1 MVPLHP
7 CSLVAR
13 GVSRLYTFPCCRWIV
28 WGYVEGKRDGLIQT
42 SSPSFLSANI
52 DHRTSFRADHSNFCS
67 RSSRANSKL
76 LPLFDAVIPCT
87 RLILSFTLVLVP
99 ANLKNSV
106 GASFHTRGAVAPP
119 RLITF
124 ICTSSITSIEATG
137 MPACM
142 IPAAA
147 EAASRMV
154 GKLTTA
160 TDVSSGT
167 MASLRVARLSTY
179 SSDSHLRPLVWI
191 HSHAPSVTKPS
202 VPSLPTNMPLRLYPA
217 ELFLGRLLV
226 LMTVPSAR
234 TTVRLIT
241 QSFIVPYLTAL
252 VPEQFVP
259 IIPPILALGP
269 SYLKLR
275 SASPSAFISLG

>member
-1 MVPLHP
+1 MV
-7 CSLVAR
+7 S
-13 GVSRLYTFPCCRWIV
+13 F
-28 WGYVEGKRDGLIQT
+28 IQT
-42 SSPSFLSANI
+42 SSPSFRSANI
-52 DHRTSFRADHSNFCS
+52 DHRTSFRADHNNFCS

-76 LPLFDAVIPCT
+76 LPLLDAVIPCT
-87 RLILSFTLVLVP
+87 RLMLSFTLVLVP

-137 MPACM
+137 IPACI

-167 MASLRVARLSTY
+167 MASLRVARCFIRFPLSV
-179 SSDSHLRPLVWI
+179 SSYGSRRTFGDQTKRSL
-191 HSHAPSVTKPS
+191 APYKDAV
-202 VPSLPTNMPLRLYPA
+202 
-217 ELFLGRLLV
+217 E
-226 LMTVPSAR
+226 
-234 TTVRLIT
+234 
-241 QSFIVPYLTAL
+241 IVPGRAL
-252 VPEQFVP
+252 PRASSRLDDRAIGQDYREIDNPVLHRAVPHR
-259 IIPPILALGP
+259 IGA
-269 SYLKLR
+269 
-275 SASPSAFISLG
+275 